1 MDKPKLKWFSIE
13 NVKPAVGQRVLI
25 ADDFADD
32 VSMAT
37 YTKDGWQL
45 NSGAEI
51 PTEPYPYWAVLPE
64 HPQKFGGVVKT
75 LLDSI

>member
-1 MDKPKLKWFSIE
+1 MDRPQLKWYSID

-37 YTKDGWQL
+37 YIEKDIWQL

-51 PTEPYPYWAVLPE
+51 PTKPYPYWTSLPE
-64 HPQKFGGVVKT
+64 HPQKFGGIVGVI
-75 LLDSI
+75 DV